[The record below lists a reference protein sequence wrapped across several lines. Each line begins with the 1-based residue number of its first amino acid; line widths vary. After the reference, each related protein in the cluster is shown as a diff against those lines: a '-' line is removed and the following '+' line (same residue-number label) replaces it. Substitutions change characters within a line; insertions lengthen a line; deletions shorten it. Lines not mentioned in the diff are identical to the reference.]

1 MRTRLMQDV
10 LAEEGVAW
18 VALIGPDALPI
29 DYLPKDSDVDSAVAM
44 WTGVDSLVTDTPAKM
59 LVKTSESFL
68 VSQRVDEDRIL
79 LTLTDLNINIGNLRR
94 TLSNTAERIID
105 LN

>member
-44 WTGVDSLVTDTPAKM
+44 WTGVDSLVPDTPAKM

-79 LTLTDLNINIGNLRR
+79 LTLADLNINIGNLRR
-94 TLSNTAERIID
+94 TLSETAERIID